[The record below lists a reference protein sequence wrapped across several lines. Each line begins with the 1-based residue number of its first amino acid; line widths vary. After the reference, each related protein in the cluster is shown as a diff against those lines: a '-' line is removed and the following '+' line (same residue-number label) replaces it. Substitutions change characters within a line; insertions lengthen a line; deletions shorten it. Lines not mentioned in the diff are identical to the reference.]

1 MALETYFAHGVSF
14 VAETV
19 GGANIASPGPLTN
32 VGGQPWTD
40 VVGLPQG
47 FGKSY
52 RGKPGNNVW
61 FHVPVPTPT
70 LRSSA
75 RVRVQDVFV
84 QYSTDAGVS
93 LASVHVWDGPDPL
106 DTFNLDGRGDH
117 LRTTVPG
124 ENSFAPRERPSGALH
139 AMNFGL
145 VICCFVRFISEG
157 NVMFASGGA
166 TFLVAD

>member
-1 MALETYFAHGVSF
+1 MGLETYFAHGVSF

-19 GGANIASPGPLTN
+19 GGANISSPGPLTN
-32 VGGQPWTD
+32 VGGVPWSD

-47 FGKSY
+47 FGRSY
-52 RGKPGNNVW
+52 RGKWGNNVW
-61 FHVPVPTPT
+61 FHVAVPTPT
-70 LRSSA
+70 LRNSA

-84 QYSTDAGVS
+84 QYSTDAGVA
-93 LASVHVWDGPDPL
+93 LAAVHVWDGPDRVAMFDL
-106 DTFNLDGRGDH
+106 NGQGDH

-124 ENSFAPRERPSGALH
+124 VNSFAPREPGNALH

-145 VICCFVRFISEG
+145 VISCFVRFTSEG

-166 TFLVAD
+166 TFIVVD